1 MNRLEFVEF
10 WAKYV
15 REHPDKD
22 WSKQQNILLNSM
34 NTKISLKDYLKLKK

>member
-15 REHPDKD
+15 REHSDKD
-22 WSKQQNILLNSM
+22 WSKQQNVLLNSM